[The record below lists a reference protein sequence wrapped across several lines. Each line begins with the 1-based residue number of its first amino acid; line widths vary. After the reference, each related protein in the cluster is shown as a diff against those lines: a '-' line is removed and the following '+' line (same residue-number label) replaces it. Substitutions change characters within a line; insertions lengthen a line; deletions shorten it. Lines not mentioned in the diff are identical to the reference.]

1 MAAAAQ
7 FNTSEYTVLLVN
19 SNRHARCEQGLLLR
33 RGGYQTLD
41 FDRAIE
47 LLAAP
52 THVFHCSCVLSE
64 LALPDMN
71 SVDMVRS
78 MRERAIQTPV
88 IVLAEHADVRTA
100 VHALRNDVTDFL
112 LKPIAEHEL
121 LTRVESAL
129 LRFAGQPQP
138 AH

>member
-1 MAAAAQ
+1 MEATTQ
-7 FNTSEYTVLLVN
+7 FNTGEYTVLLVN
-19 SNRHARCEQGLLLR
+19 SNHHVRCEQGALLR
-33 RGGYQTLD
+33 REGYQTLD
-41 FDRAIE
+41 FGLAIE

-78 MRERAIQTPV
+78 MRERAISTPV
-88 IVLAEHADVRTA
+88 IVLTEHADVRTA

-112 LKPIAEHEL
+112 LRPIAEHDL
-121 LTRVESAL
+121 LKRVENAL
-129 LRFAGQPQP
+129 QRVAAQPQP
-138 AH
+138 AY